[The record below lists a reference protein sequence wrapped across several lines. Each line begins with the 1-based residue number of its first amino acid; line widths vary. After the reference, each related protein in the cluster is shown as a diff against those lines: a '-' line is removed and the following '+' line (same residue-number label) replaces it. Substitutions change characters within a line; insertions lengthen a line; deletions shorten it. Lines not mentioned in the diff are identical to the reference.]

1 MHEAKNNIN
10 EENATNSNKKQIIP
24 LMYEIPKGLIQYYMI
39 IKLEDKLDTLFSF
52 LKTHTRSKSLVFF
65 SSIKQVNYMI

>member
-1 MHEAKNNIN
+1 
-10 EENATNSNKKQIIP
+10 
-24 LMYEIPKGLIQYYMI
+24 MYEIPKGLIQYYMI

-52 LKTHTRSKSLVFF
+52 LKTHLRSKSLVFF